1 MASAGAQH
9 QQRRRSTALSSKC
22 GQCHV
27 DSRRRRLN
35 TDLFYNGRS
44 DHITDALVSLHR
56 LRVPERIQFKMAVLT

>member
-9 QQRRRSTALSSKC
+9 QQGRRSTALSSKC

-35 TDLFYNGRS
+35 TELFYNGRS